1 MPGSLKAMTIMSS
14 TRASVNPLARLA
26 TRDLVVL
33 TFIVKLGLGG
43 LRWSVPGVPD
53 LDVLRG
59 ELRRREGAA

>member
-1 MPGSLKAMTIMSS
+1 MSRKDP
-14 TRASVNPLARLA
+14 TVNPNPVARLA

-33 TFIVKLGLGG
+33 CYIVGLGISR